1 MAIEHLFDRLR
12 GAAARGIDLA
22 ELGHRLIG
30 VVEIEPLGARHA
42 HPAAPVIGMAVGT
55 RDQQPVQ
62 HREINR
68 AREPNSNGA
77 RVNYQLFRLCRKFAL
92 CRNRR
97 SALQTQS

>member
-30 VVEIEPLGARHA
+30 VVEIESLGARHA

-55 RDQQPVQ
+55 RD
-62 HREINR
+62 
-68 AREPNSNGA
+68 
-77 RVNYQLFRLCRKFAL
+77 
-92 CRNRR
+92 
-97 SALQTQS
+97 